1 LPKIKIYWAKQSQIL
16 CLTNVYLKGIPAHDA
31 MLQLKQKFP
40 TLPVLMVSGLPD
52 EKVISEWRLQ
62 EGFDVFPKPFT
73 CSGLVTKVRQM
84 LRRVKGRVIKS
95 TLA

>member
-1 LPKIKIYWAKQSQIL
+1 
-16 CLTNVYLKGIPAHDA
+16 
-31 MLQLKQKFP
+31 
-40 TLPVLMVSGLPD
+40 
-52 EKVISEWRLQ
+52 
-62 EGFDVFPKPFT
+62 VFPKPFT